1 MHSLTPQLLDGF
13 RVMVAV
19 VDARSFGRAGEAL
32 DMSQS
37 GVSRAVA
44 RLEQRLAIRL
54 FDRTTRSVRLTDEG
68 RRFYE
73 RVLPLLG
80 ELAEAAETASG
91 SAAAVRGKLRVNI
104 DPFFSRLILG
114 PRLGAFL
121 DAHPELELELRTR
134 DDLGDLVADG
144 FDLAIRFGHPQTSS
158 LVARKLLD
166 ARVLTVASPAYLRQF
181 GRPTHP
187 RDLAG
192 GHRGILFRD
201 PATGRPFPWEFHQ
214 GRRKLVVPVQGPL
227 TVNDAGTLQSSC
239 LAGYGIAQMFELAED
254 ELLASGALVNLFP
267 DWSDERFPL
276 YAYHPS
282 RSHMPAKTRA
292 MLDFVVGLAAT
303 SSINGRA
310 AGSRT
315 AASRPRRPAAPG
327 SP

>member
-1 MHSLTPQLLDGF
+1 MNALTPQLLDGF

-44 RLEQRLAIRL
+44 RLEQRLGIRL

-80 ELAEAAETASG
+80 ELAEAAETAG
-91 SAAAVRGKLRVNI
+91 GAAAAVRGKLRVNI

-134 DDLGDLVADG
+134 DNLGDLVAEG
-144 FDLAIRFGHPQTSS
+144 FDLAIRFGHPQPSS

-166 ARVLTVASPAYLRQF
+166 ARVLTVASPAYLRRF
-181 GRPTHP
+181 GRPEHP
-187 RDLAG
+187 RDLQQ
-192 GHRGILFRD
+192 GHRCILFRD
-201 PATGRPFPWEFHQ
+201 PASGRPFPWEFHQ
-214 GRRKLVVPVQGPL
+214 RRRSIVVPVEGAL
-227 TVNDAGTLQSSC
+227 TVNDAGTLQSAC

-254 ELLASGALVNLFP
+254 ELLSGGALVNLFP
-267 DWSDERFPL
+267 DWADERFPL

-282 RSHMPAKTRA
+282 RRHMPAKTRA
-292 MLDFVVGLAAT
+292 MLDFVAGLV
-303 SSINGRA
+303 
-310 AGSRT
+310 
-315 AASRPRRPAAPG
+315 AP
-327 SP
+327 PD